1 VNTNPEPGTRNL
13 EQPVG
18 IFDSGVGGLSVLL
31 EVRRQL
37 PHEDLLYVADS
48 GHAPYGEK
56 PVDFIERRA
65 TAIVNFFIQQGAKA
79 VVVACNTA
87 TGTAIESLRAR
98 WPLPIVGI
106 EPAIKPAVAAT
117 TSRVIGVLATGQTI
131 ASARFARLVSAYGAG
146 VNIVT
151 QACPGLVEQI
161 EKGDLSSAGTRALIA
176 GYVRPLVE
184 QGADTLVLG
193 CTHYPFVRD
202 AIAAVA
208 GPGVT
213 IIDPAPAV
221 AREVHRRLE
230 QRGMLTKTGGAG
242 TMKFWT
248 SGEPAQ
254 LERML
259 DLLGVRALFPE
270 VFDLELLDVPIVRV
284 QRFGEDM

>member
-1 VNTNPEPGTRNL
+1 VNTNAEPGTGNQ
-13 EQPVG
+13 EHPIG

-31 EVRRQL
+31 EVRREL

-65 TAIVNFFIQQGAKA
+65 TGIVNFFITQGAKA

-106 EPAIKPAVAAT
+106 EPAIKPAVAIT
-117 TSRVIGVLATGQTI
+117 KSNVVGVLATSQTI
-131 ASARFARLVSAYGAG
+131 ASARFARLADTFGSGIH
-146 VNIVT
+146 IVA
-151 QACPGLVEQI
+151 QPCPGLVEQI
-161 EKGDLSSAGTRALIA
+161 EKGDLSGDDTRALIEQ
-176 GYVRPLVE
+176 YVRPLVE

-193 CTHYPFVRD
+193 CTHYPFVREM
-202 AIAAVA
+202 IAAVA
-208 GPGVT
+208 GPSVT

-221 AREVHRRLE
+221 AREVRRRLE
-230 QRGMLTKTGGAG
+230 QRGMLAQATDRGAAR
-242 TMKFWT
+242 FWT

-259 DLLGVRALFPE
+259 ELLGVRALLPE
-270 VFDLELLDVPIVRV
+270 VFDLKLPDVAVVRV
-284 QRFGEDM
+284 ERFGEDM